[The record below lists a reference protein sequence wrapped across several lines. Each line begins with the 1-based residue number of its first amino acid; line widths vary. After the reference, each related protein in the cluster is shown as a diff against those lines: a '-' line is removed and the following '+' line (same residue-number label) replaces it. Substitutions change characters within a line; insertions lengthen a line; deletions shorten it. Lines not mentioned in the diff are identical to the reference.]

1 MIGQTPAGRRGRL
14 MGWGTRDL
22 LVVAAI
28 GVVLG
33 IVLVPVIYASGLL
46 VALGP
51 LGPELLVWPSAV
63 PALIAAR
70 VTRRPGAALLC
81 NLFVGLVQVPL
92 TPFGWVVLPL
102 QLIPALGCEAAFL
115 ATRYRNFRLPVL
127 IAGGIAAALLGLV
140 IKYVPL
146 GYQNLSVEVQL
157 GIFVVLVAGGALAGL
172 AAKLTSNA
180 LARTGVL
187 SGYAVESG
195 EEV

>member
-1 MIGQTPAGRRGRL
+1 MTS
-14 MGWGTRDL
+14 WSTRDL

-33 IVLVPVIYASGLL
+33 VVLVPVVYASGLL

-51 LGPELLVWPSAV
+51 LGPNLLVWPFAV

-81 NLFVGLVQVPL
+81 NLFAGLAQVPF

-102 QLIPALGCEAAFL
+102 TLIPALGCEAAFL

-127 IAGGIAAALLGLV
+127 VAGGVAAALLGLA

-157 GIFVVLVAGGALAGL
+157 GIFAVLVAGGALAGL
-172 AAKLTSNA
+172 AAKLLSDA
-180 LARTGVL
+180 LATTGVL
-187 SGYAVESG
+187 PSYAVG
-195 EEV
+195 RDWREEV